1 MAEFYNIKSISEVH
15 NFLGI
20 EKPLHPLITIIYE
33 WPEVNLDFSNLK
45 ITSELYLLSLKGKM
59 SKNSFQYGRNSYDFE
74 EGTLVFI
81 APGQSVSFDHAIEEL
96 DNTGWSI
103 LFHPDLI
110 RKSQLGK
117 TIKDLTFFDYGVN
130 EALHLSEKEKGFLK
144 GLVEII
150 NQEIDQNLDKHS
162 QDLIIHNLESILKY
176 SNRYFDRQFYT
187 RTNLNKDI
195 VSQFEK
201 FLNKYFSSDELI
213 DKGIPTITKCGEA
226 LNMSGS
232 YLSDLLRVETGKGA
246 LEHIHTHLIERA
258 KNVLLNS
265 PSSVSQIA
273 FNLGFNYPQHFSKL
287 FKSKTGYTPSEYRK
301 LN

>member
-1 MAEFYNIKSISEVH
+1 
-15 NFLGI
+15 
-20 EKPLHPLITIIYE
+20 
-33 WPEVNLDFSNLK
+33 
-45 ITSELYLLSLKGKM
+45 
-59 SKNSFQYGRNSYDFE
+59 
-74 EGTLVFI
+74 
-81 APGQSVSFDHAIEEL
+81 
-96 DNTGWSI
+96 
-103 LFHPDLI
+103 
-110 RKSQLGK
+110 
-117 TIKDLTFFDYGVN
+117 
-130 EALHLSEKEKGFLK
+130 
-144 GLVEII
+144 
-150 NQEIDQNLDKHS
+150 
-162 QDLIIHNLESILKY
+162 
-176 SNRYFDRQFYT
+176 
-187 RTNLNKDI
+187 
-195 VSQFEK
+195 
-201 FLNKYFSSDELI
+201 LI